1 MSLIF
6 ISHASR
12 PRTQDN
18 FGRGARRAM
27 RFDTRSAAT
36 ARGVELFLAHPA
48 SPPPF
53 GFSKERA
60 IISWP
65 SGRAP
70 LPRPLRGCSRLDRS
84 LTCTSVLDSTGS
96 SPVSSFLFDRFFTCV
111 RSRTLG
117 VLPRCPLQPCGSE
130 SRFLRF
136 VSLRSICC
144 AFILPSSR
152 RVLVLFVQRTTNNN
166 KPRRKVESV

>member
-48 SPPPF
+48 SPPTLCF
-53 GFSKERA
+53 HRNGLS
-60 IISWP
+60 SL
-65 SGRAP
+65 GRLAAP
-70 LPRPLRGCSRLDRS
+70 LCLGHFVAAL
-84 LTCTSVLDSTGS
+84 VSTGL
-96 SPVSSFLFDRFFTCV
+96 SPVSAVLARFVWFFTC
-111 RSRTLG
+111 
-117 VLPRCPLQPCGSE
+117 
-130 SRFLRF
+130 
-136 VSLRSICC
+136 I
-144 AFILPSSR
+144 
-152 RVLVLFVQRTTNNN
+152 
-166 KPRRKVESV
+166 